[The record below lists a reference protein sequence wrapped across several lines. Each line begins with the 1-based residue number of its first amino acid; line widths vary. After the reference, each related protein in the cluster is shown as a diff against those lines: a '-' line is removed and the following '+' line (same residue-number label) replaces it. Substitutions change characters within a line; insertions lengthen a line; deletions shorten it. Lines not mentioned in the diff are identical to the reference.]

1 MRLER
6 NRKICMDKQTTSN
19 MKVHVYSGEISAPDF
34 KYDTEEN
41 IHALLGLIEFL
52 PDSDIIS
59 FSVQDLKKFIGI
71 KPESSMDFSLK

>member
-6 NRKICMDKQTTSN
+6 NRKIYLDKQTTNN
-19 MKVHVYSGEISAPDF
+19 MKVHVYSGEISTPDF

-41 IHALLGLIEFL
+41 IHALLELIEFL
-52 PDSDIIS
+52 PDSDVIS
-59 FSVQDLKKFIGI
+59 FSVQDLKKLIGI